1 MPPTR
6 MLLAWVQKKLRLTVS
21 AELAPVQV
29 PPLLL
34 KYVLAE
40 NNGDEQLVMAKS
52 VPNRLVQALVELPSG
67 T

>member
-1 MPPTR
+1 MPPTCI
-6 MLLAWVQKKLRLTVS
+6 LLDEVQKKLRFTVS

-40 NNGDEQLVMAKS
+40 NNGEEQLVMEKS
-52 VPNRLVQALVELPSG
+52 VPNTLVQALVELPSG